1 MPGRIERRYVVA
13 AVVIAFVSA
22 AYFALGATPAPA
34 MLSRSAPTAP
44 PRSPAVTLAAT
55 LSEAKTLLKQ
65 SPWEAVAFLTSALEG
80 GALRR
85 GAARARVMN
94 EGADVYRFAKD
105 FGAARKWRRR
115 ALTLQTKELGRVLS
129 ASTSAKRR
137 LAITA
142 VLERALTQSSLAVDM
157 NMGGQPLRALKLV
170 QDALR
175 QPGLPTA
182 AAAVLARTESAVHE
196 CTGDAV
202 SALLRFEEATK
213 ASAASGPLSVPPS
226 ASDAIHLVGLLRR
239 ALRSATPPPHV
250 ARAMAQRADALAAQL
265 VREGEWEVA
274 EQLPRHFI
282 GGISSGPWPSL
293 GADVPELRPLV
304 ELLERPATVAALRAE
319 YAALRA
325 AGRMR
330 REWECIHDARRGAWT
345 RFEATGAWHPAA
357 ERDARGCSAA
367 VTPAACAL
375 LRALD
380 ELGVAPIFRAG
391 FSAVEASAW
400 ITPHYGVSNA
410 QLKLHL
416 GLVVPLGSDGAPCA
430 HFTVGNATKAWRDGE
445 ALLFD
450 DSWRHEV
457 RNECDSERVVY
468 QVVVGHPRLKAAR
481 AARGESFGI
490 EDVFK

>member
-1 MPGRIERRYVVA
+1 MSTSVRVVA
-13 AVVIAFVSA
+13 ALLVAFVA
-22 AYFALGATPAPA
+22 VAYFALGSTPPA
-34 MLSRSAPTAP
+34 ALLSRRAAAGPPRAPT
-44 PRSPAVTLAAT
+44 VTLAAT
-55 LSEAKTLLKQ
+55 LAEAKTLLKQ
-65 SPWEAVAFLTSALEG
+65 SPWESIAFLKSALER

-85 GAARARVMN
+85 GEARARVMN
-94 EGADVYRFAKD
+94 EVADAYRFAKD

-115 ALTLQTKELGRVLS
+115 ALALQTKELGRVLS
-129 ASTSAKRR
+129 SSASAKRR
-137 LAITA
+137 TAIKA
-142 VLERALTQSSLAVDM
+142 VLERTLTQSSLATDM
-157 NMGGQPLRALKLV
+157 TMGGQSSRALKLV

-182 AAAVLARTESAVHE
+182 AAAVLARAESAVHE

-239 ALRSATPPPHV
+239 VLRGASPPPHV
-250 ARAMAQRADALAAQL
+250 ARAMAQRADALAVQL
-265 VREGEWEVA
+265 VRDGEWEA
-274 EQLPRHFI
+274 TDQLPRHFVR
-282 GGISSGPWPSL
+282 GVSTGPWPSL
-293 GADVPELRPLV
+293 DADVPELRPLV
-304 ELLERPATVAALRAE
+304 ALLERPATVAALRAE
-319 YAALRA
+319 FAALRA

-330 REWECIHDARRGAWT
+330 REWECIHDASRGAWT
-345 RFEATGAWHPAA
+345 RFEVTGAWHPAA
-357 ERDARGCSAA
+357 ERDARGCNAA
-367 VTPAACAL
+367 ATPVACAL
-375 LRALD
+375 LRALRALD
-380 ELGVAPIFRAG
+380 VAPVFRAG
-391 FSAVEASAW
+391 FSAVEAAAW

-416 GLVVPLGSDGAPCA
+416 GLVVPEGADGAPCA
-430 HFTVGNATKAWRDGE
+430 RLTVGNATNAWRDGE

-457 RNECDSERVVY
+457 RNECGAERVVF

-490 EDVFK
+490 EDVFQ